1 MHKMGPW
8 ASGLRKLVAQAQ
20 DLGLQAHEE
29 AWGTMMDQDE
39 CGLDLGLQAH
49 DEGAHRTVMDKDECR
64 LARTHCS
71 AH

>member
-29 AWGTMMDQDE
+29 AWGD
-39 CGLDLGLQAH
+39 H
-49 DEGAHRTVMDKDECR
+49 DGPGRMRSGPWA
-64 LARTHCS
+64 S
-71 AH
+71 SP